1 MNNKI
6 DYNHHGKLINL
17 LNMDITSYISK
28 IVFSLDFIDIS
39 IRINDTYSQLLSD
52 IGSQWNHIKS
62 IKEKH
67 CKNPIWKDLFIFR
80 NYFSLNNGGK
90 AWVMTEK
97 AQALRHF
104 DGIIRLPHPTPD
116 TIRQVEKDLEGLI
129 TLEDFWVS
137 KMEPT
142 FDIVTN
148 EPKHRDLLQAY
159 LNQTMYL
166 KHGKDPFKRGED
178 KITIYINFR
187 TSIKQTRIYEKD
199 IIDGMENGYQSLRFE
214 FPIKRRKLFSEE
226 IEMPSDILK
235 YNMNILDE
243 IGFYGVDEVKLKRSL
258 MDYDTDHYFSELIT
272 TFINR
277 KGFHAA
283 QLWSRRMKEC
293 PIKCDYRAGETC
305 KLMPNGNR
313 IASRHGRFV
322 AIQEC
327 DRSRSIANFRV
338 RYCRE
343 IKEMESLKNMMFKSF
358 ESWKKS

>member
-1 MNNKI
+1 
-6 DYNHHGKLINL
+6 
-17 LNMDITSYISK
+17 
-28 IVFSLDFIDIS
+28 
-39 IRINDTYSQLLSD
+39 
-52 IGSQWNHIKS
+52 
-62 IKEKH
+62 
-67 CKNPIWKDLFIFR
+67 
-80 NYFSLNNGGK
+80 
-90 AWVMTEK
+90 
-97 AQALRHF
+97 
-104 DGIIRLPHPTPD
+104 
-116 TIRQVEKDLEGLI
+116 
-129 TLEDFWVS
+129 
-137 KMEPT
+137 
-142 FDIVTN
+142 
-148 EPKHRDLLQAY
+148 
-159 LNQTMYL
+159 
-166 KHGKDPFKRGED
+166 
-178 KITIYINFR
+178 
-187 TSIKQTRIYEKD
+187 
-199 IIDGMENGYQSLRFE
+199 MENGYQSLRFE

-358 ESWKKS
+358 EQWKKS